1 VEIGRDGGHFQGSQ
15 RDGSWNKSACSKT
28 SMLIFSNH
36 LKRKSL
42 GTFTKQPSKWENNT
56 GNSLDWIR
64 ESSNRNSITK
74 IINEDVQKDNFV
86 IINTDADEI
95 PNPDR
100 LEEFRPGMEL
110 HSNFTKKQPMML
122 AMDFFNYNLNW
133 RYPGTSN
140 SGHVLPGQYV
150 LSGNFHLSQLRK
162 TPNLFDGDNL
172 GCSHKLCLLQDA
184 GWHFSY
190 AFTVDQIIHKTES
203 FAHQEFNNQKIKSP
217 EHIRNC
223 MVNGKDLYGR
233 KGTEHAM
240 VHYGYRQ
247 VPLPLLK
254 FHE

>member
-1 VEIGRDGGHFQGSQ
+1 
-15 RDGSWNKSACSKT
+15 
-28 SMLIFSNH
+28 MLIFSNH

-122 AMDFFNYNLNW
+122 AMDFL
-133 RYPGTSN
+133 
-140 SGHVLPGQYV
+140 
-150 LSGNFHLSQLRK
+150 
-162 TPNLFDGDNL
+162 
-172 GCSHKLCLLQDA
+172 
-184 GWHFSY
+184 
-190 AFTVDQIIHKTES
+190 II
-203 FAHQEFNNQKIKSP
+203 I
-217 EHIRNC
+217 
-223 MVNGKDLYGR
+223 
-233 KGTEHAM
+233 
-240 VHYGYRQ
+240 
-247 VPLPLLK
+247 
-254 FHE
+254 